1 MDGEEPW
8 IRKMKKLIRIF
19 IFVIAGLIILTCIN
33 YGYTAW
39 SIHHWKNVLEQSS
52 FEQLKNEH
60 AKYYY
65 QVEVPPAEQLLIYQQ
80 KQLLPNIFY
89 HDLVVMKSSLSGIKI
104 YTGSR
109 LKSTSRGTMKE
120 KLKLYQEDGFKEGEN
135 VSSVGEVFSSS
146 LKLAGFKEYGH

>member
-1 MDGEEPW
+1 M
-8 IRKMKKLIRIF
+8 
-19 IFVIAGLIILTCIN
+19 
-33 YGYTAW
+33 
-39 SIHHWKNVLEQSS
+39 
-52 FEQLKNEH
+52 
-60 AKYYY
+60 
-65 QVEVPPAEQLLIYQQ
+65 
-80 KQLLPNIFY
+80 
-89 HDLVVMKSSLSGIKI
+89 I

>member
-1 MDGEEPW
+1 
-8 IRKMKKLIRIF
+8 MKKLIRIF

-52 FEQLKNEH
+52 FEQLKNEY

-65 QVEVPPAEQLLIYQQ
+65 QVEGPPAEQLLIYQQ

-89 HDLVVMKSSLSGIKI
+89 HDLIVMKSSISGIKI
-104 YTGSR
+104 YTG
-109 LKSTSRGTMKE
+109 
-120 KLKLYQEDGFKEGEN
+120 
-135 VSSVGEVFSSS
+135 
-146 LKLAGFKEYGH
+146 

>member
-1 MDGEEPW
+1 
-8 IRKMKKLIRIF
+8 MKKLIRIF

-52 FEQLKNEH
+52 FEQLKNEY

-65 QVEVPPAEQLLIYQQ
+65 QVEGPPAEQLLIYQQ

-89 HDLVVMKSSLSGIKI
+89 HDLIVMKSSISGIKI

-120 KLKLYQEDGFKEGEN
+120 N
-135 VSSVGEVFSSS
+135 
-146 LKLAGFKEYGH
+146 

>member
-1 MDGEEPW
+1 
-8 IRKMKKLIRIF
+8 MKKLIRIF

-52 FEQLKNEH
+52 FEQLKNEY

-65 QVEVPPAEQLLIYQQ
+65 QVEGPPAEQLLIYQQ

-89 HDLVVMKSSLSGIKI
+89 HDLIVMKSSSSGIKI

>member
-1 MDGEEPW
+1 M
-8 IRKMKKLIRIF
+8 
-19 IFVIAGLIILTCIN
+19 
-33 YGYTAW
+33 
-39 SIHHWKNVLEQSS
+39 
-52 FEQLKNEH
+52 
-60 AKYYY
+60 
-65 QVEVPPAEQLLIYQQ
+65 LIYQQ

-89 HDLVVMKSSLSGIKI
+89 HDLIVMKSSISGIKI

>member
-1 MDGEEPW
+1 MQNT
-8 IRKMKKLIRIF
+8 ITKLKDH
-19 IFVIAGLIILTCIN
+19 L
-33 YGYTAW
+33 
-39 SIHHWKNVLEQSS
+39 Q
-52 FEQLKNEH
+52 
-60 AKYYY
+60 
-65 QVEVPPAEQLLIYQQ
+65 
-80 KQLLPNIFY
+80 
-89 HDLVVMKSSLSGIKI
+89 KI